1 VEKQYNKKMKQDFII
16 NPIVLQIYDV
26 LNRLDKVRKQYNLLG
41 RYNPEND
48 ASFDFSKYKL
58 LIKELTDISARISAI
73 KKLIDRHQ
81 TENSGVIKRILS
93 DNDLYLDLV
102 ATHFKLASTRI
113 ATVEKNLD
121 VMLKS
126 LTAALKSRQIPSR
139 YSFFSRLI
147 FSFVKVKRNLK
158 IILTSIYE
166 VRKVIDTQIILN
178 RGLKNY
184 ALNYD
189 RLEKGDILL
198 FYDLEG
204 FLKNDFLARLIS
216 IAQGS
221 RITHTGVISSVKN
234 GQATYISAAA
244 LGKRMDIFNLDV
256 PPGRFLF
263 VLRPTLNKL
272 KHKYFLEELDLLHYR
287 IENMVQYYPFG
298 EIESWFATLIGLFQI
313 MSIRTIHSS
322 LRVGNLLR
330 TPDKIFCSEMIDDL
344 FKNVGVFLTSRSDN
358 ASMVGPAEIFYSPY
372 LKFIGVLC
380 NKDELKNLEQERLV
394 F

>member
-1 VEKQYNKKMKQDFII
+1 MKKDLII
-16 NPIVLQIYDV
+16 NPLVIQLYDI

-41 RYNPEND
+41 RYNPKND
-48 ASFDFSKYKL
+48 AIFDFSKYKV
-58 LIKELTDISARISAI
+58 LIEELTDISARIASVKKSINLHQKEGGETI
-73 KKLIDRHQ
+73 KHLL
-81 TENSGVIKRILS
+81 SG
-93 DNDLYLDLV
+93 NDLYLDLV

-113 ATVEKNLD
+113 ATVEKNLNA
-121 VMLKS
+121 MISS
-126 LTAALKSRQIPSR
+126 LAVALKKKRVPSR

-147 FSFVKVKRNLK
+147 FRFIRVKRNLK

-189 RLEKGDILL
+189 QLKKGDVLL
-198 FYDLEG
+198 FYDLED
-204 FLKNDFLARLIS
+204 FLKDDFLARLIS

-221 RITHTGVISSVKN
+221 RITHTGVISNVKKN
-234 GQATYISAAA
+234 KATYISAAA
-244 LGKRMDIFNLDV
+244 LGKRMDIFDLAV

-272 KHKYFLEELDLLHYR
+272 KRKYFLEELDMLNYR

-313 MSIRTIHSS
+313 ISIRTIHSS

-330 TPDKIFCSEMIDDL
+330 TPDKVFCSEMIDDL

-358 ASMVGPAEIFYSPY
+358 DSMVGPAEIFYSPY
-372 LKFIGVLC
+372 LEFVGVLC
-380 NKDELKNLEQERLV
+380 NKNELKSLEKERLV

>member
-1 VEKQYNKKMKQDFII
+1 MKQDFII